1 MAKRRKNE
9 IDGLEVV
16 IALMLTSIIFLFK
29 WFIEGIMAIINF
41 INKRSKKISRK
52 KLEKDVE
59 KQISDIFNDTY
70 QDLLIKPQPNISI
83 KEIKEKLNTFDK
95 TIYNNL
101 SKPQIIERGIQYF
114 IQNKI
119 QDLNKQDNKYTA
131 IVKGTNDYN
140 VSITFSNDDIL
151 SATCNCPYYEDKK
164 EYCKHIYSVLYNVKC
179 KDNLLIINNIL
190 QEYIT
195 KEKEIIYKFKNS
207 KVKFNNKNSIL
218 NHYEEKF
225 KIYTRNIE
233 KYSIDEDTLLHL
245 LNLIIQD
252 SYYLELELKNKKTIA
267 EETKDKSYQKNIQ
280 KQSNS
285 NISFFKTMKSMM
297 RTEEEKQKD
306 YEEKLEKEM
315 DKYALF
321 DYERELVRKGEFEP
335 YDFSE
340 EEPLTEDDYYYYK

>member
-16 IALMLTSIIFLFK
+16 IALIVTSIIFLFK
-29 WFIEGIMAIINF
+29 WFIEGIIAIINF

-83 KEIKEKLNTFDK
+83 KEIKEKLNIFDK

-101 SKPQIIERGIQYF
+101 FKPQIIQRGIQYF

-119 QDLNKQDNKYTA
+119 QDLNKQNNKYTA
-131 IVKGTNDYN
+131 IVKGSKDYK
-140 VSITFSNDDIL
+140 VSITFNYDDIL

-179 KDNLLIINNIL
+179 KDNLSIINNMI
-190 QEYIT
+190 QDYIIKT
-195 KEKEIIYKFKNS
+195 KEMIYKFKNS
-207 KVKFNNKNSIL
+207 KVMLNNKNNIL

-225 KIYTRNIE
+225 KIYERNIE
-233 KYSIDEDTLLHL
+233 KYSIDEDTLIHL
-245 LNLIIQD
+245 LKLIIQD
-252 SYYLELELKNKKTIA
+252 SYYLELELKNKKNIV

-297 RTEEEKQKD
+297 RTEEERQKD
-306 YEEKLEKEM
+306 YEEELEKEM

-340 EEPLTEDDYYYYK
+340 EEPLTEDDYYYDK